1 MKDGA
6 RILSFLPLTFAGKES
21 KIHPQFWWYLFLI
34 SGKMI
39 RSYHVLSRE
48 VRRLDLNEE
57 LAYKIAFTIGP
68 LQVPQYVVVTWG
80 IMAFL
85 VIFSIVMT
93 RNLKLVPGKR
103 QVVIEGLVSFLYKL
117 YYDILGEKGK
127 RYIPYLGSVC
137 IFLAVADGVG
147 LLGISPP
154 TRNLNVTVALAIL
167 AILLVQVG
175 GIQTKGG
182 RGWLKGSEKAAPV
195 VSCEHPGPVHPAP
208 VSVPPSLRQ
217 RAGGRYHH
225 GPAEQR
231 HPHRRAAHRQRLLRH
246 LRRALAGLCV
256 LTFLTSLAFA
266 GSYRV
271 TKSHTMYQG
280 GKHYDWIDRIGSGH
294 RRLYPQ
300 WRRRG
305 HGIATGKA
313 SESIAR
319 QPGGLRGHHPGADP
333 GCALRRPPPF
343 TASLVGLMIVIRA
356 L

>member
-68 LQVPQYVVVTWG
+68 LQVPQYVVITWG

-85 VIFSIVMT
+85 VILSIVMT

-167 AILLVQVG
+167 AILLVQV
-175 GIQTKGG
+175 
-182 RGWLKGSEKAAPV
+182 APMNILDLFTRPL
-195 VSCEHPGPVHPAP
+195 SL
-208 VSVPPSLRQ
+208 SLRLFGNVL
-217 RAGGRYHH
+217 GGVIIM
-225 GPAEQR
+225 A
-231 HPHRRAAHRQRLLRH
+231 LLNSAIPIGVP
-246 LRRALAGLCV
+246 LIGSAYFDIFDGLLQAYV
-256 LTFLTSLAFA
+256 FTFLTSLYLQEA
-266 GSYRV
+266 
-271 TKSHTMYQG
+271 
-280 GKHYDWIDRIGSGH
+280 I
-294 RRLYPQ
+294 
-300 WRRRG
+300 
-305 HGIATGKA
+305 
-313 SESIAR
+313 E
-319 QPGGLRGHHPGADP
+319 
-333 GCALRRPPPF
+333 
-343 TASLVGLMIVIRA
+343 
-356 L
+356 

>member
-68 LQVPQYVVVTWG
+68 LQVPQYVVITWG

-147 LLGISPP
+147 LPP

-175 GIQTKGG
+175 GIQTKGAK
-182 RGWLKGSEKAAPV
+182 GWLKGFGQPVPVIAPMNILDLFTRPL
-195 VSCEHPGPVHPAP
+195 SL
-208 VSVPPSLRQ
+208 SLRLFGNVL
-217 RAGGRYHH
+217 GGVIIM
-225 GPAEQR
+225 A
-231 HPHRRAAHRQRLLRH
+231 LLNSAIPIGVP
-246 LRRALAGLCV
+246 LIGSAYFDIFDGLLQAYV
-256 LTFLTSLAFA
+256 FTFLTSLYLQEA
-266 GSYRV
+266 
-271 TKSHTMYQG
+271 
-280 GKHYDWIDRIGSGH
+280 I
-294 RRLYPQ
+294 
-300 WRRRG
+300 
-305 HGIATGKA
+305 
-313 SESIAR
+313 E
-319 QPGGLRGHHPGADP
+319 
-333 GCALRRPPPF
+333 
-343 TASLVGLMIVIRA
+343 
-356 L
+356 